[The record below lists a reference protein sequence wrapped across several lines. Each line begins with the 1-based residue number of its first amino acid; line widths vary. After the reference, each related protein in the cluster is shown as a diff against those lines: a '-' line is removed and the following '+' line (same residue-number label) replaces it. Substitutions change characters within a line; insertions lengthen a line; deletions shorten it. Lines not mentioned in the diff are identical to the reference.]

1 MVRQIK
7 EQTFSCGLEAAL
19 QVIGGKWKTL
29 ILWQLQPE
37 VRRFGELKRAV
48 PGISEK
54 MLIQQ
59 LRELESDG
67 IIQRKVYHEVPP
79 KVEYSLTRFGLSLVD
94 AVKPL
99 CEWGTRHT
107 KRIGAMHPPSETSE

>member
-1 MVRQIK
+1 MK

-29 ILWQLQPE
+29 ILWQLQPK
-37 VRRFGELKRAV
+37 VRRFGGLKRAV

-59 LRELESDG
+59 LREMEADG
-67 IIQRKVYHEVPP
+67 ILQRKVYHEIPP
-79 KVEYSLTRFGLSLVD
+79 KVEYSLTKFGISLVE
-94 AVKPL
+94 ALTPL
-99 CEWGTRHT
+99 CEWGTKHT
-107 KRIGAMHPPSETSE
+107 KRIGAMHPACEKSEIKE